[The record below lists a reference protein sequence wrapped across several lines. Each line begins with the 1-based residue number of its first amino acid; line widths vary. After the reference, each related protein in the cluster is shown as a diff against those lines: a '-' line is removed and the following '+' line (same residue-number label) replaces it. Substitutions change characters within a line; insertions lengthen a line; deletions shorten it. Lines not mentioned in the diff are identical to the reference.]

1 MELKGATMNLRYD
14 DWVALHIRKSLLAML
29 FAGLMFMAAAAL
41 ICFLGKEIA
50 WYFVAAALIA
60 GGISQF
66 ALQDVDPRAQIVSIS
81 AAYIATACLI
91 SGLTAAIL
99 GY

>member
-1 MELKGATMNLRYD
+1 MELKGIMMNLRYD
-14 DWVALHIRKSLLAML
+14 EWALLHMRKSLLAMF
-29 FAGLMFMAAAAL
+29 FAALMFMAAAAL

-66 ALQDVDPRAQIVSIS
+66 ALQDADPRAQLFSIG

-91 SGLTAAIL
+91 SGLTAAII